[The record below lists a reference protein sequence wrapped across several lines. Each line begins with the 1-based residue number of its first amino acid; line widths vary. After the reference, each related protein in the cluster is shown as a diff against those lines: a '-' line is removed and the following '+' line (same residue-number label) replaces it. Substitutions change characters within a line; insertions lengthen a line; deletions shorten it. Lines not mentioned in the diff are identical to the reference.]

1 MQDYFECLV
10 VPVDFGPKTSLV
22 IKQAYILGQLM
33 NCDIVLM
40 YVHDFVS
47 IEPEK
52 PSTIEEKL
60 FELASTAE
68 EKYNLKFY
76 PVMSYGDVSD
86 AIVGFAKENYAKMII
101 MGSLGSSGGNN
112 KNHIGK
118 NTSKIIREAMCPVL
132 TINSEII
139 YDLDKILLP
148 LDLSKPFDQKLN
160 WAIYFSRF
168 FGCII
173 KVISIAP
180 QGVSITTGKYLEK
193 MYQVKTYLND
203 CNVFCTI
210 DILNT
215 KEPIE
220 ANSKQIVGYARQ
232 NDCDLIMI
240 MTQQEDLKKESLVGR
255 TASGIISRSDKP
267 VISITPQVKNEMSK
281 TC

>member
-1 MQDYFECLV
+1 MQDYFESLV

-40 YVHDFVS
+40 YVHDVGS
-47 IEPEK
+47 NEPEK
-52 PSTIEEKL
+52 PSMIEAKL
-60 FELASTAE
+60 FELASTAQ
-68 EKYNLKFY
+68 EKYNLNFY

-86 AIVGFAKENYAKMII
+86 AIIGFAKENYAKMIV
-101 MGSLGSSGGNN
+101 MGSLGSSSGNN
-112 KNHIGK
+112 NHLIGK

-180 QGVSITTGKYLEK
+180 HGTNPTTGKNVEK
-193 MYQVKTYLND
+193 MFQVKSYLND
-203 CNVFCTI
+203 CNVFCTT
-210 DILNT
+210 DILT
-215 KEPIE
+215 SKEPIE
-220 ANSKQIVGYARQ
+220 ANSKQIVEYARQ
-232 NDCDLIMI
+232 NDCDLIMV
-240 MTQQEDLKKESLVGR
+240 MTQQEDLKRETLVGR

-267 VISITPQVKNEMSK
+267 VISITPLVKSEMSK
-281 TC
+281 NC